1 MKPNFTLKKIYLFSG
16 IRKKII
22 ASFVVIFLLVLPLLA
37 VQSLTSIR
45 QASEYRAMID
55 NMVTA
60 GRLNTTVKTE
70 IEPIVWDIVA
80 GKSRFE
86 TSGIRDLTST
96 IRSQMDAMRLDPYSR
111 NNRTLLD
118 VVLRTMTTLERYID
132 KLEGQIAERRPVS
145 ENEATLEEIRGVT
158 NLIVDLMQDFIGKQM
173 NEISILNERIGE
185 RNRRSFIA
193 ETLFILLVL
202 TICFFAVWA
211 ISGSISRPIEKLRW
225 MASRIAQGD
234 FHARI
239 TLKPDGEL
247 SELADSMNS
256 MAKQIEILLLK
267 SVEEERNL
275 KISEMKTLQA
285 QVTPHFL
292 YNTLDAIIW
301 AAESDRSK
309 DVIKLVTA
317 LSSFFRIS
325 LSHGVDFIPL
335 RNEIAHV
342 ENYLIIQQMR
352 YSDILEYSIKT
363 DPELLD
369 EVVLKL
375 LFQPLVENAIYHGV
389 RKARRRG
396 SVEVEAVR
404 HPSGIACRVSDT
416 GVGMTKER
424 LQEVRN
430 RMKEGPGDSRRAPGG
445 FGLFNVH
452 RRLELYYNMES
463 GLSIESDPSAG
474 TTVSFVLPKAVNRGK
489 EGDLLGRT

>member
-1 MKPNFTLKKIYLFSG
+1 MKLPFALEKAVLFSG
-16 IRKKII
+16 IRKKIV
-22 ASFVVIFLLVLPLLA
+22 ASFVVVFLLILPLL
-37 VQSLTSIR
+37 VTQTLTGIR

-55 NMVTA
+55 NMVMA

-80 GKSRFE
+80 GKSKFE
-86 TSGIRDLTST
+86 TSGIRSLTSH
-96 IRSQMDAMRLDPYSR
+96 IRSQMDAIRLDHYSR

-132 KLEGQIAERRPVS
+132 ELERQTAERRPVS
-145 ENEATLEEIRGVT
+145 ENEATLEEIRGVA
-158 NLIVDLMQDFIGKQM
+158 NLIADLMQDFIGKQM
-173 NEISILNERIGE
+173 NEISVLNERIGK
-185 RNRRSFIA
+185 RNRNGLVA
-193 ETLFILLVL
+193 DMLLLLLVL
-202 TICFFAVWA
+202 TIGFFAAWG
-211 ISGSISRPIEKLRW
+211 ISGSISRPIEKLRR
-225 MASRIAQGD
+225 MASQIAQGN

-239 TLKPDGEL
+239 ALEPDGEL

-285 QVTPHFL
+285 QITPHFL

-301 AAESDRSK
+301 AAESNRSK

-317 LSSFFRIS
+317 LSTFFRIS

-335 RNEIAHV
+335 RNEVAHV

-375 LFQPLVENAIYHGV
+375 LLQPLVENALYHGV
-389 RKARRRG
+389 RKLRRRG
-396 SVEVEAVR
+396 RVEVEAVR
-404 HPSGIACRVSDT
+404 LPAGIACRVSDT
-416 GVGMTKER
+416 GVGMTEER
-424 LQEVRN
+424 LEEVRKL
-430 RMKEGPGDSRRAPGG
+430 MKEGPKNARNSRETAGGG
-445 FGLFNVH
+445 FGLFNVN

-463 GLSIESDPSAG
+463 GLSIESGPSAG
-474 TTVSFVLPKAVNRGK
+474 TTVSFVLPKA
-489 EGDLLGRT
+489 